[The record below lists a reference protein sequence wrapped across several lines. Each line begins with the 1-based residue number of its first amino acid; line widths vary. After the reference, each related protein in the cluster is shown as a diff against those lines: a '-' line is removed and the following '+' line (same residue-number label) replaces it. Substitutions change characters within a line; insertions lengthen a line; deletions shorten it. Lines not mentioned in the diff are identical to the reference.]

1 MRKSREDIRNIAII
15 AHVDHGKTTLVDEL
29 LKQSGTF
36 RTNQVVQDR
45 VMDYG
50 GINKGI
56 KKIIFNKL
64 GVIIYKRKERTH
76 KTKHSQKAFKK
87 SHISSNTAFFYQKQN
102 N

>member
-1 MRKSREDIRNIAII
+1 MYLTLFHTLLCFSCLKHLSTRGVQIPYIHSKNI
-15 AHVDHGKTTLVDEL
+15 
-29 LKQSGTF
+29 
-36 RTNQVVQDR
+36 TN
-45 VMDYG
+45 YG

>member
-1 MRKSREDIRNIAII
+1 MFFMF
-15 AHVDHGKTTLVDEL
+15 KTPINKRRSNTIYPLQ
-29 LKQSGTF
+29 KHHKF
-36 RTNQVVQDR
+36 
-45 VMDYG
+45 G

>member
-1 MRKSREDIRNIAII
+1 MFFMFKTPINKRRSNTIYHSKNI
-15 AHVDHGKTTLVDEL
+15 
-29 LKQSGTF
+29 
-36 RTNQVVQDR
+36 TN
-45 VMDYG
+45 YG